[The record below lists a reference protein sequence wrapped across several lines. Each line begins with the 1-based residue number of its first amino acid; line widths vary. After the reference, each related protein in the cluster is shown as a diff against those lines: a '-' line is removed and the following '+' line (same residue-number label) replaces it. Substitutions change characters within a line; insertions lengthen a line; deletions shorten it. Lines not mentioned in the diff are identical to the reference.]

1 MPAIKWNQRKMSRL
15 ASLPVTVGITN
26 RAVVTWC
33 IDPLRS
39 SILQIAASP
48 RRRLGGVPK
57 TGYGW
62 IRRQVCSCW
71 HNDVNWGPIP
81 QHGFIRSRVPFLGE
95 AQRPCPVRFLEIP
108 LVANRPVVGHPF
120 FIFLLSLWAEN
131 LAVLRASVKPGSFVA
146 IPVTFG

>member
-33 IDPLRS
+33 IDPLREFQF
-39 SILQIAASP
+39 LQIAASQ

-62 IRRQVCSCW
+62 IRRQVCSCC
-71 HNDVNWGPIP
+71 HNDVNSRARYLRMGPFEAVFHFSERRRDRAP
-81 QHGFIRSRVPFLGE
+81 FGFSKSHSW
-95 AQRPCPVRFLEIP
+95 Q
-108 LVANRPVVGHPF
+108 NRPEVGNSF
-120 FIFLLSLWAEN
+120 FIFLLSLG
-131 LAVLRASVKPGSFVA
+131 RAPSGNQGK
-146 IPVTFG
+146 

>member
-71 HNDVNWGPIP
+71 HNDVNSGD
-81 QHGFIRSRVPFLGE
+81 RY
-95 AQRPCPVRFLEIP
+95 
-108 LVANRPVVGHPF
+108 
-120 FIFLLSLWAEN
+120 LSM
-131 LAVLRASVKPGSFVA
+131 GSFEAVSHFSEKRRDRA
-146 IPVTFG
+146 RFAFSKSHLWQIGQ